1 MTKELLFPLQ
11 GGLSSV
17 AYVKVDLVDINDN
30 RPAFYPVSYAVSLS
44 TQSAPGTSVVRV
56 TAYDPDSGENG
67 RITYKTVPGGASPYF
82 TLNKDTGWH
91 FSGSSLCFCVFSR
104 LFWPADPSH
113 YLFTRFQKGLF
124 ETCLHLCFFFRCD
137 LPVAICLWQGQLCHS
152 HADLCSGWWWSSC
165 PRQCQSQH

>member
-1 MTKELLFPLQ
+1 MFLWQ

-82 TLNKDTGWH
+82 TLNKDTGSYKYLSC
-91 FSGSSLCFCVFSR
+91 FSIYFVYVFSR
-104 LFWPADPSH
+104 
-113 YLFTRFQKGLF
+113 FQ
-124 ETCLHLCFFFRCD
+124 
-137 LPVAICLWQGQLCHS
+137 
-152 HADLCSGWWWSSC
+152 
-165 PRQCQSQH
+165 

>member
-91 FSGSSLCFCVFSR
+91 FSSFCLCFSVFSR
-104 LFWPADPSH
+104 LSWPADPSH
-113 YLFTRFQKGLF
+113 YLFT
-124 ETCLHLCFFFRCD
+124 
-137 LPVAICLWQGQLCHS
+137 
-152 HADLCSGWWWSSC
+152 
-165 PRQCQSQH
+165 

>member
-1 MTKELLFPLQ
+1 MFPLQ

-67 RITYKTVPGGASPYF
+67 RITYKAVPGGVSPYF

-91 FSGSSLCFCVFSR
+91 NYFS
-104 LFWPADPSH
+104 
-113 YLFTRFQKGLF
+113 
-124 ETCLHLCFFFRCD
+124 
-137 LPVAICLWQGQLCHS
+137 
-152 HADLCSGWWWSSC
+152 SSC
-165 PRQCQSQH
+165 IH